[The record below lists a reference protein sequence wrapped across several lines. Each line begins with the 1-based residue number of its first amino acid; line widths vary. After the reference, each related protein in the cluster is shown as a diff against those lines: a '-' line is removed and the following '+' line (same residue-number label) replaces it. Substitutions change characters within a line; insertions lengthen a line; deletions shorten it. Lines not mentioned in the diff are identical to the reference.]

1 MILVGAITA
10 ASAGAAI
17 SHSAYAGSLKGA
29 GVPAYNSTVEYH
41 EAQADNWANVA
52 DAGFK
57 EMAKRFKATKA
68 TKNSAF
74 ILTKIDGG
82 VGLVKVDK
90 NSGET
95 VKEILVK
102 DKNPMYE
109 VDDFEGILYFKAKGN
124 MIYAYNL
131 NK

>member
-1 MILVGAITA
+1 
-10 ASAGAAI
+10 
-17 SHSAYAGSLKGA
+17 
-29 GVPAYNSTVEYH
+29 
-41 EAQADNWANVA
+41 
-52 DAGFK
+52 
-57 EMAKRFKATKA
+57 MAKRFKATKA